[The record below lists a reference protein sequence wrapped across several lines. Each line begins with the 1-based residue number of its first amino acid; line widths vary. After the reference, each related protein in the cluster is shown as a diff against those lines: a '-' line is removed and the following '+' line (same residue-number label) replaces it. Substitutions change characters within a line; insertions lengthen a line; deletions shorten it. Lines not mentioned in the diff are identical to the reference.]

1 MAKKE
6 LMIDNTPYE
15 WGKPK
20 ISEPEL
26 RTLGSI
32 PDGVHI
38 FYQRPG
44 KPDLEVKPE
53 TVVDLAA
60 TPGIDKFS
68 TESVNSG
75 AGSNGAF
82 A

>member
-15 WGKPK
+15 WPKPIIK
-20 ISEPEL
+20 ENEL
-26 RTLGSI
+26 RLLGSI
-32 PDGVHI
+32 PDGAQI

-44 KPDLEVKPE
+44 KPDVEVKPGME
-53 TVVDLAA
+53 IDLYK

-68 TESVNSG
+68 TDSVNSG
-75 AGSNGAF
+75 AG
-82 A
+82 